1 MIQTFIAETL
11 ASFFFIFV
19 VLVSSGQFAPLIIG
33 LGLAAAIWAFSKISI
48 CAVNPAIVLSMYLRG
63 NMSAI
68 TSVLYV
74 IAELLGGVLAYIFW
88 RNSLGLSKTTK

>member
-19 VLVSSGQFAPLIIG
+19 VLVSSGPLAPLIIG
-33 LGLAAAIWAFSKISI
+33 LGLAATIWAFSKISI

-74 IAELLGGVLAYIFW
+74 VAELLGGLLAYIFW
-88 RNSLGLSKTTK
+88 RNTLGLSKTAK